1 MATVELKENEWK
13 EFSKADY
20 AVIDCY
26 GDMCA
31 ACVLLE
37 PVFDGVAN
45 ELDGI
50 SFGRINISHYSEI
63 ADTYGIDAMPT
74 VLLFRKG
81 EKVGEGIG
89 SMDRAGMLELMSE
102 LLYG

>member
-1 MATVELKENEWK
+1 MATVELKGNEWK
-13 EFSKADY
+13 KFSEADY

-89 SMDRAGMLELMSE
+89 SMDRAEMLELMSE